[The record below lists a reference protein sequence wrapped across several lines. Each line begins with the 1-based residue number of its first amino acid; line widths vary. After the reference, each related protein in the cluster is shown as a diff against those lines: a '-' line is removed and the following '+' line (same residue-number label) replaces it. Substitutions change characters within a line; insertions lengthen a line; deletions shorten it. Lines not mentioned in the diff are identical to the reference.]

1 MSTSLRHAINSFSE
15 QLQHRQQERRTQRI
29 AATRAEQEDSTT
41 MASIPL
47 SPDVRAFFTH
57 IAQSVQRDRQ
67 RYHLAIAMGVENSEQ
82 NAAANAVPGA
92 LPDESPFSIVEAPEN
107 QDAAAVALAHVSPG
121 PHVLLLW
128 DEWMRNERL
137 IPSVEDS
144 QSMGRSPCG
153 ALLVAE
159 LNKLT
164 QDTTAK
170 PAMAMSLIGKTKQS
184 VQAFLDGRTNDAV
197 TLLKNALQSDP
208 HNHSILMSLSQIS
221 YWLATKGVQN
231 VLPEARDF
239 AQRSTI
245 YSEKQTPSQ
254 MAFYQYTA
262 IVTESAFGPERTLE
276 WLRDSGMLNTD
287 NFSDNGDSLLAERGL
302 YLRAWYLLSQVPVEL
317 WHEAEFRALLN
328 LVTKVVGGATVY
340 LAWFRT
346 PLLTAASLGKD
357 IPILEEIERLVHS
370 AYRLHSNHYTAF
382 QQLSPQSGDKPW
394 LLRVRFLSAV
404 KAIMTVPAFDQ
415 AALHFSL
422 DGQSWEENMTPD
434 PELRAT
440 TGLRELTYWRL
451 WALVLTP
458 YKDIRQPY
466 LMPAEETAS
475 DLSLLASCEEL
486 LTTLATTERNLIK
499 AHLWD
504 DLKPWLVRWQ
514 LEHLLAA
521 STGSN
526 KPRSRFAPSL
536 PPYTH
541 LYRAWQDPPISS
553 LLPSEIIAENARRG
567 AFASFFEITAALE
580 GANRLI
586 NDPVHG
592 LVASQKRALAAA
604 NRYNPKK
611 FKTVAQEF
619 GSSGGSGLL
628 MLLMPV
634 GLLGLMAAVFTFSAN
649 WGQALGLMLALGGV
663 AGVVALNLKK

>member
-1 MSTSLRHAINSFSE
+1 MSTSLRHAISSFTE

-29 AATRAEQEDSTT
+29 ATTRAEQEDANT
-41 MASIPL
+41 MAPIPL
-47 SPDVRAFFTH
+47 SPDVRAFFNH
-57 IAQSVQRDRQ
+57 VAHRVQLDRQ
-67 RYHLAIAMGVENSEQ
+67 RYNLAVSLSTGDA
-82 NAAANAVPGA
+82 A
-92 LPDESPFSIVEAPEN
+92 LPTPDSTLTPAEASPLSIAEIPEHN
-107 QDAAAVALAHVSPG
+107 DASALALASISPG
-121 PHVLLLW
+121 PHLQALW
-128 DEWMRNERL
+128 DEWARNEHL
-137 IPSVEDS
+137 LPGAEDS
-144 QSMGRSPCG
+144 LAHGRSPCA

-164 QDTTAK
+164 QDTSAK
-170 PAMAMSLIGKTKQS
+170 PAMAVSLIGKIKQS
-184 VQAFLDGRTNDAV
+184 VQAFLDGRTNDTV
-197 TLLKNALQSDP
+197 TLLKNALHTDP

-231 VLPEARDF
+231 VLPEARDY

-245 YSEKQTPSQ
+245 YSEKQNPTQ

-262 IVTESAFGPERTLE
+262 IVTESAFGHERTLE
-276 WLRDSGMLNTD
+276 WLRDSGMLDTD
-287 NFSDNGDSLLAERGL
+287 NFTGSTAGLLAERGI
-302 YLRAWYLLSQVPVEL
+302 YLRAWYLLSLVPVEL
-317 WHEAEFRALLN
+317 WQESDFRRLRN
-328 LVTKVVGGATVY
+328 LVTKVIGGATVY
-340 LAWFRT
+340 LMWFRT
-346 PLLTAASLGKD
+346 PLLTAASMEKD
-357 IPILEEIERLVHS
+357 IPELEDIERLLHS
-370 AYRLHSNHYTAF
+370 AYRLHTSHYAAF
-382 QQLSPQSGDKPW
+382 QQISPQSGDKPW
-394 LLRVRFLSAV
+394 LLRVRFLNTV
-404 KAIMTVPAFDQ
+404 KSVIAIPHFDQ
-415 AALHFSL
+415 AALHFAL
-422 DGQSWEENMTPD
+422 DGQSWDENVTPD

-451 WALVLTP
+451 WGLVLTP
-458 YKDIRQPY
+458 FKDIRQPY
-466 LMPAEETAS
+466 LLPAEETAS

-486 LTTLATTERNLIK
+486 LTTLASTEHNLIK

-526 KPRSRFAPSL
+526 KPRTRFAPSL
-536 PPYTH
+536 PPYTS
-541 LYRAWQDPPISS
+541 LYRVWQDPPVSS

-619 GSSGGSGLL
+619 GSSGSGGLL
-628 MLLMPV
+628 LLLMPMAM
-634 GLLGLMAAVFTFSAN
+634 LGLIAAVITFSAN
-649 WGQALGLMLALGGV
+649 WGQALGLILALGGV
-663 AGVVALNLKK
+663 AGVVAINLKK

>member
-1 MSTSLRHAINSFSE
+1 MSTSLRHAITSFTE

-29 AATRAEQEDSTT
+29 AATRAEQDDTNT
-41 MASIPL
+41 MAPIPL
-47 SPDVRAFFTH
+47 SPDVRAFFNH
-57 IAQSVQRDRQ
+57 VAQSVQVDRQ
-67 RYHLAIAMGVENSEQ
+67 RYHIAVASSNGE
-82 NAAANAVPGA
+82 AA
-92 LPDESPFSIVEAPEN
+92 LPAAVDIPPAAVASPLSIPELPDS
-107 QDAAAVALAHVSPG
+107 QDAAALALASVAPG
-121 PHVLLLW
+121 PHLHMLW
-128 DEWMRNERL
+128 DEWARHERL
-137 IPSVEDS
+137 LPSAEDS
-144 QSMGRSPCG
+144 QSTGRNPC
-153 ALLVAE
+153 ASLLLAE
-159 LNKLT
+159 LNRLT
-164 QDTTAK
+164 QDTSAK
-170 PAMAMSLIGKTKQS
+170 PAMAISLIGKTKQS
-184 VQAFLDGRTNDAV
+184 VQSFLDGRTNDAV
-197 TLLKNALQSDP
+197 TLLKNALHTDP
-208 HNHSILMSLSQIS
+208 HNHSILMALSQIS

-231 VLPEARDF
+231 ILPEAREF

-254 MAFYQYTA
+254 MALYQYTA

-276 WLRDSGMLNTD
+276 WLRDSGMLETD
-287 NFSDNGDSLLAERGL
+287 AFSDRASGLLTERGI
-302 YLRAWYLLSQVPVEL
+302 YLRAWYLLSLVPVEL
-317 WHEAEFRALLN
+317 WQDAEFVRLRN
-328 LVTKVVGGATVY
+328 LVTKVIGGATIY
-340 LAWFRT
+340 LMWFRT

-357 IPILEEIERLVHS
+357 IPILEDIEKLVHS

-382 QQLSPQSGDKPW
+382 QQLNSKNGEKPW
-394 LLRVRFLSAV
+394 LLRVRFLNAV
-404 KAIMTVPAFDQ
+404 KSIISIPAFDQ

-422 DGQSWEENMTPD
+422 DGHSWDENVSPD

-440 TGLRELTYWRL
+440 TDLRELSYWRL
-451 WALVLTP
+451 WCLVLTP
-458 YKDIRQPY
+458 FKDIRQPY

-504 DLKPWLVRWQ
+504 DLKPWLVRWHM
-514 LEHLLAA
+514 EHLLAA

-526 KPRSRFAPSL
+526 KPRGRFAPSL
-536 PPYTH
+536 PPYTS
-541 LYRAWQDPPISS
+541 LYRVWQDPPISS

-592 LVASQKRALAAA
+592 LVASQKRASAAA

-619 GSSGGSGLL
+619 GGSGGSGLL

-634 GLLGLMAAVFTFSAN
+634 GLLGLMAAVITFSAN
-649 WGQALGLMLALGGV
+649 WGQALGLMLALAGV

>member
-1 MSTSLRHAINSFSE
+1 MSTSLRHAIASFTE

-29 AATRAEQEDSTT
+29 ATTRAEQEDTNT
-41 MASIPL
+41 MAAIPL
-47 SPDVRAFFTH
+47 SPDVRAFFNH
-57 IAQSVQRDRQ
+57 VAHSVQLDRQ
-67 RYHLAIAMGVENSEQ
+67 RYNLAMALSTDE
-82 NAAANAVPGA
+82 AAAPDAID
-92 LPDESPFSIVEAPEN
+92 LPPPAEASPLSISDPSDGH
-107 QDAAAVALAHVSPG
+107 DAAAVALAGVSPG
-121 PHVLLLW
+121 PHLQTLW
-128 DEWMRNERL
+128 DEWLRNERL
-137 IPSVEDS
+137 IPSAEDS
-144 QSMGRSPCG
+144 LSTGRTPCA
-153 ALLVAE
+153 ALLLTE

-170 PAMAMSLIGKTKQS
+170 PAMAMSLIGKFKQS
-184 VQAFLDGRTNDAV
+184 VQSFLDGRTNDTV
-197 TLLKNALQSDP
+197 TLLKNALHTDP
-208 HNHSILMSLSQIS
+208 HNHSILMALSQIS

-245 YSEKQTPSQ
+245 YSEKQTPAQ

-276 WLRDSGMLNTD
+276 WLRDSGMLDTD
-287 NFSDNGDSLLAERGL
+287 NFSGDSSGLLAERGL
-302 YLRAWYLLSQVPVEL
+302 YLRAWYLLSLIPIDL
-317 WHEAEFRALLN
+317 WQENDFRRLRN
-328 LVTKVVGGATVY
+328 LVTKVIGGATVY
-340 LAWFRT
+340 LMWFRT

-357 IPILEEIERLVHS
+357 IPTLEDIEKLLHS
-370 AYRLHSNHYTAF
+370 AHRLHSSHYTAF
-382 QQLSPQSGDKPW
+382 QQLSPQHGDKPW
-394 LLRVRFLSAV
+394 LLRVRFLNTV
-404 KAIMTVPAFDQ
+404 KSIVAIPTFDQ

-422 DGQSWEENMTPD
+422 DGLSWNENMSPD

-458 YKDIRQPY
+458 FKDIRQPY

-514 LEHLLAA
+514 MEHLLAA

-526 KPRSRFAPSL
+526 KPRTRFAPSL
-536 PPYTH
+536 PPYTS
-541 LYRAWQDPPISS
+541 LYRVWQDPPVSS

-611 FKTVAQEF
+611 FKTVTQEF

-634 GLLGLMAAVFTFSAN
+634 GMLGLIAAVVTFSAN
-649 WGQALGLMLALGGV
+649 WGQALGLILALAGV
-663 AGVVALNLKK
+663 AGVVAINLKK